1 MKTKE
6 ERRKQKAQSRKKLKG
21 FTLIELLV
29 VIAIIAIL
37 ASMLL
42 PALNKARETAKK
54 INCLNNVKQLGQM
67 FNLYSTDYE
76 DFLPSPKNMYKDG
89 ADNWYY
95 QGDVM
100 KMYGGKQVRAT
111 TDALGYGS
119 FICPNETDIKAV
131 GTTYGC
137 NFRLIDGYVLGW
149 VQTPPIKTSQLK
161 HSSRTFMIAENYG
174 HGVSYCE
181 IAVPNV
187 LAFAFR
193 HNNQANVAYMDGHVS
208 SKKPKETA
216 TIAGYPGIG
225 LAQMMHTY
233 FNLGKLIPPNE
244 SFTIPGL

>member
-1 MKTKE
+1 MKTRKE
-6 ERRKQKAQSRKKLKG
+6 MKTNLRD

-42 PALNKARETAKK
+42 PALSKARETAKK
-54 INCLNNVKQLGQM
+54 IACINNIKQLGQM
-67 FNLYSTDYE
+67 FNLYSADYA
-76 DFLPSPKNMYKDG
+76 DFLPSPKNMHKNG
-89 ADNWYY
+89 SDNWYY

-100 KMYGGKQVRAT
+100 KMYGGKHVRAT

-119 FICPNETDIKAV
+119 FICPNETDIQAV

-137 NFRLIDGYVLGW
+137 NFRLIDGYTLGW
-149 VQTPPIKTSQLK
+149 VQTPSIKTSQLK

-174 HGVSYCE
+174 HGMTYCE
-181 IAVPNV
+181 IAPPNV

-193 HNNQANVAYMDGHVS
+193 HNNQANVTYMDGHVS

-233 FNLGKLIPPNE
+233 FNLGKLIHPNE